1 MRKILL
7 PILLLIF
14 SCENNNIESKKKKL
28 DNLKNSLV
36 ETYSEIEKLEKEILL
51 LDSTFIQKKYE
62 LVTVSKLN
70 NDPFIHEIELRGNIE
85 SRKNVIV
92 VPEVVGK
99 YIMVSVTEGQFV
111 EKGATLAR
119 INSDVF
125 DNNLNEIKSNLNLLK
140 TIFERQANL
149 WQNNIGSEID
159 YLRAKSNYESIKSRY
174 NATRLQ
180 VSKYEVVAPFSGIIE
195 EVNVKVG
202 EMASPTIPSFRIL
215 NESEYFLSVDVSE
228 NYINSFTIQ
237 DTVKV
242 ISSNND
248 IYLSKIISISKVVN
262 PTNRTFNIGIEIPYK
277 LREEVKPNQILN
289 TLLVDYKNNRSLS
302 VSSNIIFN
310 DERGSYVFVVS
321 DFDGEMIAR
330 KTPVLTGKSFKYQTE
345 ILSGLIGDELIID
358 KGSTEVMDG
367 SYIKI
372 KN

>member
-7 PILLLIF
+7 PILLIIF

-28 DNLKNSLV
+28 DDLKNSLV

-99 YIMVSVTEGQFV
+99 YIMVNVTEGQFV

-125 DNNLNEIKSNLNLLK
+125 DNNLNEIKSNLDLLK

-237 DTVKV
+237 DSVKV

-248 IYLSKIISISKVVN
+248 IFISKIISISKVVN

-277 LREEVKPNQILN
+277 LREQVKPNQILN
-289 TLLVDYKNNRSLS
+289 TILVDYKNNRSLS

>member
-1 MRKILL
+1 
-7 PILLLIF
+7 
-14 SCENNNIESKKKKL
+14 
-28 DNLKNSLV
+28 
-36 ETYSEIEKLEKEILL
+36 
-51 LDSTFIQKKYE
+51 
-62 LVTVSKLN
+62 
-70 NDPFIHEIELRGNIE
+70 
-85 SRKNVIV
+85 
-92 VPEVVGK
+92 
-99 YIMVSVTEGQFV
+99 
-111 EKGATLAR
+111 
-119 INSDVF
+119 
-125 DNNLNEIKSNLNLLK
+125 
-140 TIFERQANL
+140 
-149 WQNNIGSEID
+149 
-159 YLRAKSNYESIKSRY
+159 
-174 NATRLQ
+174 
-180 VSKYEVVAPFSGIIE
+180 
-195 EVNVKVG
+195 
-202 EMASPTIPSFRIL
+202 MASPTIPSFRIL

-310 DERGSYVFVVS
+310 DERGSYVFIVS

-330 KTPVLTGKSFKYQTE
+330 KIPVLTGKSFKYQTE